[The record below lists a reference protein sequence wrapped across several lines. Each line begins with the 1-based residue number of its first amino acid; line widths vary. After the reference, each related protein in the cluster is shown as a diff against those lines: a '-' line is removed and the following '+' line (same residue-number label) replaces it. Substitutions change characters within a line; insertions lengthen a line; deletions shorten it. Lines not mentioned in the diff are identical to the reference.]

1 MNPSSEFE
9 GKRYIISGASSGIGK
24 KITLDLAGLGAN
36 ILALGRNKENLDSI
50 KALYPDKIVI
60 EAIDITDFSQLNN
73 VVGKFSVEGKIDG
86 CVHSAGINKFTPLR
100 IFNWD
105 IFEKIMK
112 INLYAGVELV
122 RLLSSKKISND
133 NCSIVLISSIAGIK
147 GEVGFTA
154 YSASKGALISAV
166 KCMAL
171 ELAPGKIRVNSISPG
186 VVKTGL
192 SDSMEKFYPDGM
204 ESIIKKHPAGIGSVD
219 DISNLVIFLLSSNSR
234 WVTGSNIVID
244 GGYSIN

>member
-1 MNPSSEFE
+1 MNVASEFE

-24 KITLDLAGLGAN
+24 KISLDLAGLGAN
-36 ILALGRNKENLDSI
+36 ILALGRNKEKLDSI
-50 KALYPDKIVI
+50 KALYPDKIVF
-60 EAIDITDFSQLNN
+60 EAFDITDFSQLKNA
-73 VVGKFSVEGKIDG
+73 VDKFSVEGKIDG

-100 IFNWD
+100 AFNWD

-122 RLLSSKKISND
+122 RLLSSKKISSD
-133 NCSIVLISSIAGIK
+133 NCSIVLISSVAGIK

-166 KCMAL
+166 KCLAL
-171 ELAPGKIRVNSISPG
+171 ELALSKIRVNSISPG
-186 VVKTGL
+186 VVKTEL
-192 SDSMEKFYPDGM
+192 SDAMEKFYPDGI
-204 ESIIKKHPAGIGSVD
+204 ESILKKHPAGIGSVD
-219 DISNLVIFLLSSNSR
+219 DISNLVLFLLSSNSR